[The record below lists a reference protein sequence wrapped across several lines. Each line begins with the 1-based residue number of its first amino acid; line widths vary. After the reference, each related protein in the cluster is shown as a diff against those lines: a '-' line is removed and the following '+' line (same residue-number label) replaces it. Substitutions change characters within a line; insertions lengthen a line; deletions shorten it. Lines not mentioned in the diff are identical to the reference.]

1 MSAVAAEETT
11 KVNYLT
17 ALRNVLHE
25 EMERFPNM
33 VCIGEDIGILG
44 GAFGVTEGMRDK
56 FGPDRVLDA
65 PISESAIVGMA
76 IGLAM
81 TGRIV
86 MAEMQFIDFISCGF
100 DQIVNNA
107 ATMCYRT
114 NGAVPLP
121 IVIRGPS
128 GGYGGG
134 GPYHSQQ
141 NEAWFAHS
149 PGLKVVVPST
159 PSDAA
164 GLLRAS
170 LRDPN
175 PVIFYEVKELYRKR
189 EIEEPIPPGEWT
201 VPLGKAAI
209 RRGGSDLTL
218 ISYGNPLYLCL
229 QAADLLQERESISAE
244 VIDLRTLVPLDKET
258 ILNSVKKT
266 NRVVV
271 VNEAPKT
278 CGFAAEVVALINEH
292 VFEYLDA
299 PVLRVT
305 RADTPVPW
313 VQPLELA
320 VLPSVEKIYDT
331 CIKVAKF

>member
-1 MSAVAAEETT
+1 MSAAAAETQAET
-11 KVNYLT
+11 KNYLT
-17 ALRNVLHE
+17 GLKEAIREEMLRNDD
-25 EMERFPNM
+25 M

-44 GAFGVTEGMRDK
+44 GAFGVTEGLQAE
-56 FGPDRVLDA
+56 FGPMRVIDA
-65 PISESAIVGMA
+65 PISEAAIVGAA

-81 TGRIV
+81 TGRPV

-107 ATMCYRT
+107 ATMYYRT
-114 NGAVPLP
+114 AGDVSLP

-159 PSDAA
+159 PADAK
-164 GLLRAS
+164 GLLKAS

-189 EIEEPIPPGEWT
+189 EIEEEIPPNHLI
-201 VPLGKAAI
+201 PLGQAAV
-209 RRGGSDLTL
+209 RREGSDVTL
-218 ISYGNPLYLCL
+218 VSYGNPVHFCL
-229 QAADLLQERESISAE
+229 QAADALAENGVDAE
-244 VIDLRTLVPLDKET
+244 VIDLRTLVPLDENT
-258 ILNSVKKT
+258 ILESIKKT
-266 NRVVV
+266 NRVLA
-271 VNEAPKT
+271 VNEAGRT
-278 CGFAAEVVALINEH
+278 CGFAGELIARVNEFA
-292 VFEYLDA
+292 FEFLDA
-299 PVLRVT
+299 PPLRVT

-313 VQPLELA
+313 VKPLELE
-320 VLPSVEKIYDT
+320 VLPSVEDIVET
-331 CIKVAKF
+331 ALKVAKY